1 MRDNTYHTEAFLI
14 NCNSTETFKWYNNNV
29 CRLMVVIKQKMTILL
44 LYWVAWVEFEFCCH
58 RQPINNRILTNN
70 QIKRY

>member
-29 CRLMVVIKQKMTILL
+29 CRLMVVIKQKMIILL
-44 LYWVAWVEFEFCCH
+44 LYWVAWVEFEFC
-58 RQPINNRILTNN
+58 
-70 QIKRY
+70 